1 MIKKAVL
8 LTLTAP
14 FLMVF
19 SQFSYSQQ
27 LSSSDN
33 IIWLHSTSD
42 SALISSIESSSQ
54 CYWSSFASGG
64 LRTKSGWFSDFN
76 LPAVYYF
83 RASKFNGIYSVR
95 ELHCPSSISHSAAFS
110 GVADIDLSPIYGLQ
124 YSDAQCS
131 ESDGTTY
138 ATTSPA
144 VASHLFSGG
153 SVRTNGG
160 ACSVTIRGVNADCA
174 PETNG
179 NFYCSFDI
187 VSTSTG
193 EASSPST
200 GVQGGLAQ
208 SQIPSEDYPLPS
220 ALTALPGGC
229 SDPANCVTIDD
240 TSYLVD
246 WDNVPEWFSYVGSDG
261 VTYSKPQPDPT
272 DPSDGSDG
280 GGDVGGG
287 CFTNCYPDDGSGG
300 SDGGNDS
307 GGSTGGGSSGGS
319 GDDDSGN
326 DSGGSTGGGSSGGGS
341 TGGGSSGGGGSTG
354 GGDSSGGGSS
364 DGGGSGSG
372 DGSTVPDFEFDE
384 SGIIEAVGSAGESNQ
399 DGLDAVSNDITKA
412 IDEQTEAT
420 KGMFDGLGNTITNAL
435 GLGTCYPDDDAATS
449 DKGLLGC
456 IQNIANGMVN
466 NFVDR
471 LTNPDGM
478 PSDADVEGMIDGEG
492 TVDSLME
499 SLDQGAEEQKETI
512 YQEFEGTFESGG
524 IIDGTLKPLRD
535 FVTSFLPRIPNGGC
549 TPLVFGTGPRSF
561 TIDCEGFNLLKAAL
575 SWILF
580 FFTAYQL
587 IAIPMDARKTQ

>member
-1 MIKKAVL
+1 MVDWE
-8 LTLTAP
+8 TAP
-14 FLMVF
+14 
-19 SQFSYSQQ
+19 
-27 LSSSDN
+27 D
-33 IIWLHSTSD
+33 
-42 SALISSIESSSQ
+42 
-54 CYWSSFASGG
+54 
-64 LRTKSGWFSDFN
+64 
-76 LPAVYYF
+76 
-83 RASKFNGIYSVR
+83 
-95 ELHCPSSISHSAAFS
+95 
-110 GVADIDLSPIYGLQ
+110 
-124 YSDAQCS
+124 
-131 ESDGTTY
+131 
-138 ATTSPA
+138 
-144 VASHLFSGG
+144 
-153 SVRTNGG
+153 
-160 ACSVTIRGVNADCA
+160 
-174 PETNG
+174 
-179 NFYCSFDI
+179 
-187 VSTSTG
+187 
-193 EASSPST
+193 
-200 GVQGGLAQ
+200 
-208 SQIPSEDYPLPS
+208 
-220 ALTALPGGC
+220 
-229 SDPANCVTIDD
+229 
-240 TSYLVD
+240 
-246 WDNVPEWFSYVGSDG
+246 WFSYVGSDG
-261 VTYSKPQPDPT
+261 QTYSKPQQEPT
-272 DPSDGSDG
+272 DPGDGNDGGSDG

-287 CFTNCYPDDGSGG
+287 CFTNCYPDDGSGR

-354 GGDSSGGGSS
+354 GDDSAGGGSS
-364 DGGGSGSG
+364 DGGGSGS
-372 DGSTVPDFEFDE
+372 DDSSTVPDFEFDE
-384 SGIIEAVGSAGESNQ
+384 SGIIEAIGSAGQSNQ
-399 DGLDAVSNDITKA
+399 EGLDAVSNDITNA

-420 KGMFDGLGNTITNAL
+420 KGLFDGLGNTITNAL

-492 TVDSLME
+492 TVDSLMD

-587 IAIPMDARKTQ
+587 IAIPMDARKSQ

>member
-8 LTLTAP
+8 LLLTAP

-19 SQFSYSQQ
+19 SDDSQAIPGRCITRDHTVTSVQ
-27 LSSSDN
+27 LNGVLSSGALSYYIGYTRYDAN
-33 IIWLHSTSD
+33 GQSYPAGGSTCVIGPSEPD
-42 SALISSIESSSQ
+42 YE
-54 CYWSSFASGG
+54 
-64 LRTKSGWFSDFN
+64 
-76 LPAVYYF
+76 YYF
-83 RASKFNGIYSVR
+83 NNPLGIPPKTDEECSAYSGSSVP
-95 ELHCPSSISHSAAFS
+95 LSPSSANY
-110 GVADIDLSPIYGLQ
+110 L
-124 YSDAQCS
+124 
-131 ESDGTTY
+131 T
-138 ATTSPA
+138 
-144 VASHLFSGG
+144 SGG
-153 SVRTNGG
+153 SVSAAGG
-160 ACSVTIRGVNADCA
+160 ACSVTGTKSVCGDFNG
-174 PETNG
+174 ETM
-179 NFYCSFDI
+179 CTVTLS
-187 VSTSTG
+187 STSTG
-193 EASSPST
+193 LDGDYLATIGKTPEDINLLNSSASPAELNSFNPPSY
-200 GVQGGLAQ
+200 L
-208 SQIPSEDYPLPS
+208 EPLP
-220 ALTALPGGC
+220 GQC
-229 SDPANCVTIDD
+229 SDNSSCVSIGDS
-240 TSYLVD
+240 SYLVD
-246 WDNVPEWFSYVGSDG
+246 WETAPDWFSYVGSDG
-261 VTYSKPQPDPT
+261 QTYSKPQQEPT
-272 DPSDGSDG
+272 DPSDGNGGGSDG

-354 GGDSSGGGSS
+354 GDDSAGGGSS
-364 DGGGSGSG
+364 DGGGSGSD

-384 SGIIEAVGSAGESNQ
+384 SGIIEAIGSAGESNQ
-399 DGLDAVSNDITKA
+399 QGLDAVSNDITNA

-420 KGMFDGLGNTITNAL
+420 KGLFDGLGNTITNAL

-492 TVDSLME
+492 TVDSLMD